1 MFVRSNREKK
11 SKERNLSLF
20 GYCCCRLPRQFT
32 MVRFDD
38 ISSGN
43 SDHSLF
49 FLLCKFQVRQGWNC
63 PLQCFKFYKSKVWNL
78 SCCASAAQKSIE
90 ENQSYFRNSWH
101 FQLWKSWL
109 VFRILMPSAKFQ
121 AKKLKPMVLVWC
133 FCNSALYL
141 VLLFISFSRWNF
153 IDNIGIFQE
162 LRSEKQPTA
171 SSDVISINLG
181 PKLEV
186 CQIC

>member
-32 MVRFDD
+32 MVRFDE

-43 SDHSLF
+43 EMIIAFLI
-49 FLLCKFQVRQGWNC
+49 LLCKFQVRQGWNC
-63 PLQCFKFYKSKVWNL
+63 PIQCFKSYKSKVWNL
-78 SCCASAAQKSIE
+78 SCCASTAQKSIE
-90 ENQSYFRNSWH
+90 VTV
-101 FQLWKSWL
+101 QLWTSWFP
-109 VFRILMPSAKFQ
+109 FRILLPPAKFQ
-121 AKKLKPMVLVWC
+121 AKKLKPLVLSIWC

-141 VLLFISFSRWNF
+141 VLLFIDFSLWNF